1 MTHEIVVHVWSD
13 IACPWCWIAKQR
25 LEQGIEQSG
34 SRVAVEYHSYQLYP
48 EAPSSAPGHYHESL
62 GAMKGLDANAVR
74 EMIDKVTHAAT
85 EEGLTMNWDKAQQ
98 VNTFQAHQLVYAAK
112 ARGND
117 AEEAANLGAMAFERL
132 FSAHFSEG
140 LNVADT
146 DTLLE
151 IAEDMG
157 LDVEQVEIE
166 LESGEH
172 ANAVRGDIR
181 DARSL
186 GIRGV
191 PFFVVGGKFGISGAQ
206 PADVYADT
214 INRALEEIKYAE
226 AQEVPIATPEA

>member
-1 MTHEIVVHVWSD
+1 
-13 IACPWCWIAKQR
+13 
-25 LEQGIEQSG
+25 
-34 SRVAVEYHSYQLYP
+34 
-48 EAPSSAPGHYHESL
+48 
-62 GAMKGLDANAVR
+62 
-74 EMIDKVTHAAT
+74 
-85 EEGLTMNWDKAQQ
+85 MNWDKAQH
-98 VNTFQAHQLVYAAK
+98 VNTFQAHQLVYVAK